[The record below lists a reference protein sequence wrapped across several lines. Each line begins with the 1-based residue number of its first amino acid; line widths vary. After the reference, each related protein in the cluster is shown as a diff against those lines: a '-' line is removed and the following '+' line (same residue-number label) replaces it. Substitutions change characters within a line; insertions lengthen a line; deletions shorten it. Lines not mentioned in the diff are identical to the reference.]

1 MSDAQPHNCLSQTVC
16 TKIRLSFQ
24 LQGQKRNST
33 QLRNICTIDSHK
45 QEAFQYHSHT
55 SAKNRIPR
63 GEWRGW
69 RPRENGCSSWLIL
82 TRSGVISGET
92 TKQHLMLLLCRTLPK
107 SNILR
112 GFGLRLESYSV
123 PLELFERQFES
134 H

>member
-55 SAKNRIPR
+55 SAKNRIQVSGGDGGPCQ
-63 GEWRGW
+63 ESKPWW
-69 RPRENGCSSWLIL
+69 PLENGNRWKMDGKWMEMDVHPDSS
-82 TRSGVISGET
+82 
-92 TKQHLMLLLCRTLPK
+92 
-107 SNILR
+107 
-112 GFGLRLESYSV
+112 
-123 PLELFERQFES
+123 
-134 H
+134 